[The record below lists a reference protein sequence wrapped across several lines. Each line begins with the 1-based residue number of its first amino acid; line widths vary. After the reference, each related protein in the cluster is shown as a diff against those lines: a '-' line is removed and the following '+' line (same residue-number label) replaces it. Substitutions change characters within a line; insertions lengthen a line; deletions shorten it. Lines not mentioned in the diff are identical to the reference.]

1 MTHIV
6 ILEIGI
12 AVLLVA
18 GVGLLANKLKFSV
31 IPFFIIIGMLL
42 GNPAY
47 PEFLTSFLK
56 KVDNASVSAAV
67 DTVWTFFTF
76 TESKP
81 FIEFMGRLGVLFL
94 LFYLG
99 LEFSVGRLIKSGK
112 SIVTGGSLYVLL
124 NFLSGLMIG
133 WLMQLPLK
141 EMMVL
146 CGLMTSSST
155 AIVAKVLTDLKR
167 TANPETEVIMGMI
180 MFDDLFIAMHISF
193 LSGLILAGGTSFMS
207 VLGTSLLALGFILT
221 FLILGRKLIPFIDKI
236 LQEKS
241 SELFILIIF
250 SLLFVIAGFSET
262 IHVAEAIGALMAGLV
277 FADSKYIKKIEAM
290 VLPYKDFFGAM
301 FFFSFGLSIDIYTLG
316 GAVGWATLAAVV
328 TVIGNVA
335 SGYFAAHFSK
345 MKPRTSFDIGFTLSA
360 RGEFSIIMANIGK
373 AGGLNPILQS
383 FVVVYV
389 LILSIVSP
397 LLTKESRNIWNG
409 LFGKEKATSKPK
421 KTLADLE
428 AKGANKDGSL

>member
-1 MTHIV
+1 MSHIV

-18 GVGLLANKLKFSV
+18 SVGLLANRLRFSV
-31 IPFFIIIGMLL
+31 IPFFIIIGMVL
-42 GNPAY
+42 GNKEY
-47 PEFLTSFLK
+47 PPFLTQFLASINNPSFTSGFD
-56 KVDNASVSAAV
+56 KV
-67 DTVWTFFTF
+67 WQFFTF
-76 TESKP
+76 SESKP

-124 NFLSGLMIG
+124 NFFSGLLIG
-133 WLMQLPLK
+133 WLMDLPFK
-141 EMMVL
+141 ELMVL

-193 LSGLILAGGTSFMS
+193 LSGLILTGGTSVLA

-221 FLILGRKLIPFIDKI
+221 FLIFGRKLVPFIDRL
-236 LQEKS
+236 LQDKS

-277 FADSKYIKKIEAM
+277 FADSKYLKKIEAM

-301 FFFSFGLSIDIYTLG
+301 FFFSFGLSINIYTLG
-316 GAVGWATLAAVV
+316 GAIGWAAIAAVV
-328 TVIGNVA
+328 TVICNLA
-335 SGYFAAHFSK
+335 SGYFASYFSN
-345 MKPRTSFDIGFTLSA
+345 MKPKASFDIGFTLSA

-373 AGGLNPILQS
+373 AGGLLPVIQS

-397 LLTKESRNIWNG
+397 LLTKESKNLWRK
-409 LFGKEKATSKPK
+409 LFGESDKISRPK

-428 AKGANKDGSL
+428 ATLKDKD

>member
-1 MTHIV
+1 MSHIV

-18 GVGLLANKLKFSV
+18 SVGLLANKLKFSV
-31 IPFFIIIGMLL
+31 IPFFIIIGMVL
-42 GNPAY
+42 GNKEY
-47 PEFLTSFLK
+47 PSFVSDVL
-56 KVDNASVSAAV
+56 VSIDNASFTAGFNK
-67 DTVWTFFTF
+67 VWGFFTF
-76 TESKP
+76 SESKP
-81 FIEFMGRLGVLFL
+81 FIDFMGRLGVLFL

-99 LEFSVGRLIKSGK
+99 LEFSVGRLMKSGK

-124 NFLSGLMIG
+124 NFVSGLLIG
-133 WLMQLPLK
+133 WLMDLPFK
-141 EMMVL
+141 ELMVL

-193 LSGLILAGGTSFMS
+193 LSGLILTGGTSVGA
-207 VLGTSLLALGFILT
+207 VLGTSLLALGFILA
-221 FLILGRKLIPFIDKI
+221 FLILGRKLIPFIDKL
-236 LQEKS
+236 LQDKS
-241 SELFILIIF
+241 SELFILVIF

-277 FADSKYIKKIEAM
+277 FADSKYLKKIEHM

-301 FFFSFGLSIDIYTLG
+301 FFFSFGLSINIYTLG
-316 GAVGWATLAAVV
+316 GAVAWAALAAIV
-328 TVIGNVA
+328 TIICNLA
-335 SGYFAAHFSK
+335 SGFFAAHFAK
-345 MKPRTSFDIGFTLSA
+345 MKPKASFDIGFTLSA

-373 AGGLNPILQS
+373 AGGLLPVLQS

-389 LILSIVSP
+389 LILSIISP
-397 LLTKESRNIWNG
+397 LLTKESRNVWDK
-409 LFGKEKATSKPK
+409 LFGKEEKVPKPK
-421 KTLADLE
+421 KTLAELE
-428 AKGANKDGSL
+428 TRIPKED

>member
-1 MTHIV
+1 MPNTI
-6 ILEIGI
+6 IIEIGI

-18 GVGLLANKLKFSV
+18 LVGLLANRLRFSV
-31 IPFFIIIGMLL
+31 IPFFIVIGMVL
-42 GNPAY
+42 GNESY
-47 PEFLTSFLK
+47 PGFVADGLASIGNESLTNVVNSIWK
-56 KVDNASVSAAV
+56 
-67 DTVWTFFTF
+67 FFTF

-81 FIEFMGRLGVLFL
+81 FIDFMGRLGVLFL

-112 SIVTGGSLYVLL
+112 SIVAGGSFYVAL
-124 NFLSGLMIG
+124 NFVSGLLVG
-133 WLMQLPLK
+133 WMMDLPFK

-146 CGLMTSSST
+146 CGIMTSSST

-193 LSGLILAGGTSFMS
+193 LSGLILTGSSSFWA
-207 VLGTSLLALGFILT
+207 VAGTSLLALGFILT
-221 FLILGRKLIPFIDKI
+221 FLILGRKLIPFIDRL

-250 SLLFVIAGFSET
+250 SLLFTIAGFSET

-277 FADSKYIKKIEAM
+277 FADSKYLKKIEGM
-290 VLPYKDFFGAM
+290 VLPFKDFFGAM
-301 FFFSFGLSIDIYTLG
+301 FFFSFGLSIDMYSLG
-316 GAVGWATLAAVV
+316 GAVGWAAFAALI
-328 TVIGNVA
+328 TIIGNVA
-335 SGYFAAHFSK
+335 SGYFATKFSNLQPK
-345 MKPRTSFDIGFTLSA
+345 NAVDIGFTLSA

-373 AGGLNPILQS
+373 AGQLLPVIQS

-389 LILSIVSP
+389 LILSVVSP
-397 LLTKESRNIWNG
+397 LLTKESRNIWNKLSG
-409 LFGKEKATSKPK
+409 QKEAPK
-421 KTLADLE
+421 KAKKKLSDLE
-428 AKGANKDGSL
+428 ATIQEP

>member
-1 MTHIV
+1 MSHIV

-18 GVGLLANKLKFSV
+18 SVGLLANRLRFSV

-42 GNPAY
+42 GNEQYPA
-47 PEFLTSFLK
+47 FISNLLGQT
-56 KVDNASVSAAV
+56 DNSTLRETFNSI
-67 DTVWTFFTF
+67 WHFFTF

-112 SIVTGGSLYVLL
+112 SIITGGTLYVVI
-124 NFLSGLMIG
+124 NFVSGLLIG
-133 WLMQLPLK
+133 WLMDLPFK
-141 EMMVL
+141 ELMVL

-155 AIVAKVLTDLKR
+155 VIVAKVLTDLKR

-193 LSGLILAGGTSFMS
+193 LSGLILTGSTSFS
-207 VLGTSLLALGFILT
+207 AVLGTSLLALGFILT
-221 FLILGRKLIPFIDKI
+221 FLLLGRKLVPFIDKI

-277 FADSKYIKKIEAM
+277 FADSRYIKKIEAL
-290 VLPYKDFFGAM
+290 VLPFKDFFGAM
-301 FFFSFGLSIDIYTLG
+301 FFFSFGLSIDIYSLG
-316 GAVGWATLAAVV
+316 GAIGWATLAAVI
-328 TVIGNVA
+328 TVLGNVA
-335 SGYFAAHFSK
+335 SGYFAAHFSNL
-345 MKPRTSFDIGFTLSA
+345 KPRTSFDIGLTLSA

-373 AGGLNPILQS
+373 AGGLLPVVQS

-389 LILSIVSP
+389 LILSIISP
-397 LLTKESRNIWNG
+397 LLTKESRNIWNR
-409 LFGKEKATSKPK
+409 LFGKEKLASKPK
-421 KTLADLE
+421 KTLEDLE
-428 AKGANKDGSL
+428 AEMSAND

>member
-1 MTHIV
+1 MPNTI
-6 ILEIGI
+6 IIEIGI

-18 GVGLLANKLKFSV
+18 LVGLLANRLRFSV
-31 IPFFIIIGMLL
+31 IPFFIVIGMVL
-42 GNPAY
+42 GNESY
-47 PEFLTSFLK
+47 PGFVADGL
-56 KVDNASVSAAV
+56 ASIGNEGFTQAV
-67 DTVWTFFTF
+67 NSVWKFFTF
-76 TESKP
+76 TESRP
-81 FIEFMGRLGVLFL
+81 FIDFMGRLGVLFL

-112 SIVTGGSLYVLL
+112 SIVAGGSFYVAL
-124 NFLSGLMIG
+124 NFVSGLLVG
-133 WLMQLPLK
+133 WMMDLPFK
-141 EMMVL
+141 ETMVL
-146 CGLMTSSST
+146 CGIMTSSST

-193 LSGLILAGGTSFMS
+193 LSGLILTGSSSFWA
-207 VLGTSLLALGFILT
+207 VAGTSLLALGFILT

-250 SLLFVIAGFSET
+250 SLLFTIAGFSET

-277 FADSKYIKKIEAM
+277 FADSKYLKKIEGM
-290 VLPYKDFFGAM
+290 VLPFKDFFGAM
-301 FFFSFGLSIDIYTLG
+301 FFFSFGLSIDMYSLG
-316 GAVGWATLAAVV
+316 GAVGWAAFAALI
-328 TVIGNVA
+328 TIIGNVA
-335 SGYFAAHFSK
+335 SGYFATRFSNL
-345 MKPRTSFDIGFTLSA
+345 KPKNSVDIGFTLSA

-373 AGGLNPILQS
+373 AGKLLPVIQS

-397 LLTKESRNIWNG
+397 LLTKESRNIWNKLSG
-409 LFGKEKATSKPK
+409 QKEAPK
-421 KTLADLE
+421 RAKKKLSDLE
-428 AKGANKDGSL
+428 AAVQES

>member
-1 MTHIV
+1 MSHIV
-6 ILEIGI
+6 VLEIGI

-18 GVGLLANKLKFSV
+18 LVGLLANRLKFSV

-42 GNPAY
+42 GNEEYPAFIAN
-47 PEFLTSFLK
+47 FLQQINNETFSQGFQSF
-56 KVDNASVSAAV
+56 
-67 DTVWTFFTF
+67 WTFFTF
-76 TESKP
+76 TESRP

-112 SIVTGGSLYVLL
+112 SIVVGGSLYVLL
-124 NFLSGLMIG
+124 NFVSGLLIG
-133 WLMQLPLK
+133 WLMDLPFK
-141 EMMVL
+141 ELMVL

-155 AIVAKVLTDLKR
+155 VIVAKVLTDLKR

-193 LSGLILAGGTSFMS
+193 LSGLILTGGTSVTS
-207 VLGTSLLALGFILT
+207 VLLTSLMALGFILA
-221 FLILGRKLIPFIDKI
+221 FLILGRKLVPFIDRV

-241 SELFILIIF
+241 SELFILLVF

-277 FADSKYIKKIEAM
+277 FADSRYIKKIEAV
-290 VLPYKDFFGAM
+290 VLPFKDFFGAM
-301 FFFSFGLSIDIYTLG
+301 FFFGFGLSIDIYALG

-328 TVIGNVA
+328 TVICNVA

-345 MKPRTSFDIGFTLSA
+345 LKPRTSFDIGLTLSA

-373 AGGLNPILQS
+373 AGGLLPVVQS

-397 LLTKESRNIWNG
+397 LLTKESRNIWNA
-409 LFGKEKATSKPK
+409 LFGKEEPPKKAK
-421 KTLADLE
+421 KTLEELE
-428 AKGANKDGSL
+428 RGISE

>member
-1 MTHIV
+1 MTHII

-18 GVGLLANKLKFSV
+18 LVGLLANRLRFSV
-31 IPFFIIIGMLL
+31 IPFFIVIGMLL
-42 GNPAY
+42 GNKEY
-47 PEFLTSFLK
+47 PTFVSNFLSQIDNPSLTSGFN
-56 KVDNASVSAAV
+56 VAWS
-67 DTVWTFFTF
+67 FFTF

-99 LEFSVGRLIKSGK
+99 LEFSVGRLVKSGK
-112 SIVTGGSLYVLL
+112 SIVTGGALYVLI
-124 NFLSGLMIG
+124 NFVSGLFIG
-133 WLMQLPLK
+133 WLMNLPFK
-141 EMMVL
+141 ELMVL

-167 TANPETEVIMGMI
+167 TANAETEVIMGMI

-193 LSGLILAGGTSFMS
+193 LSGLILTGGTSF
-207 VLGTSLLALGFILT
+207 VAVAGTSLLALGFILA
-221 FLILGRKLIPFIDKI
+221 FLVLGRKLIPFIDKL
-236 LQEKS
+236 LQDKS

-301 FFFSFGLSIDIYTLG
+301 FFFSFGLSIDIYSLG
-316 GAVGWATLAAVV
+316 GAIGWAAVAALV
-328 TVIGNVA
+328 TIIGNVA
-335 SGYFAAHFSK
+335 SGYFAARFSK
-345 MKPRTSFDIGFTLSA
+345 LKPRTSFDIGFTLSA

-373 AGGLNPILQS
+373 AGGLLPVIQS

-409 LFGKEKATSKPK
+409 LFGKDTPPSKPQ
-421 KTLADLE
+421 KTLSDLE
-428 AKGANKDGSL
+428 AAAIIEKP

>member
-1 MTHIV
+1 MHSTLI
-6 ILEIGI
+6 IEIGI

-18 GVGLLANKLKFSV
+18 SVGLLANRLRFSV
-31 IPFFIIIGMLL
+31 IPFFIVIGMVL
-42 GNPAY
+42 GNEAY
-47 PEFLTSFLK
+47 PNFIADLLANIGNDKVTASVDSVWSFLTFK
-56 KVDNASVSAAV
+56 
-67 DTVWTFFTF
+67 
-76 TESKP
+76 ESKP
-81 FIEFMGRLGVLFL
+81 FIDFMGRLGVLFL

-112 SIVTGGSLYVLL
+112 SIVAGGSIYVVL
-124 NFLSGLMIG
+124 NFVSGLLVG
-133 WLMQLPLK
+133 WMMNLPFK

-193 LSGLILAGGTSFMS
+193 LSGLILTGSSSFWT
-207 VLGTSLLALGFILT
+207 VAGTSLLALGFILS
-221 FLILGRKLIPFIDKI
+221 FLILGRKLVPFIDKL
-236 LQEKS
+236 LQDKS
-241 SELFILIIF
+241 SELFILVIF
-250 SLLFVIAGFSET
+250 SLLFTIAGFSET

-290 VLPYKDFFGAM
+290 VSPFKDFFGAM
-301 FFFSFGLSIDIYTLG
+301 FFFSFGLSIDMYALG
-316 GAVGWATLAAVV
+316 GAVGWATFAAVI
-328 TVIGNVA
+328 TIICNVA
-335 SGYFAAHFSK
+335 SGYFASRFSHLPPK
-345 MKPRTSFDIGFTLSA
+345 NSVDIGFTLSA

-373 AGGLNPILQS
+373 AGKLLPVIQS

-397 LLTKESRNIWNG
+397 LLTKESRNIWNKMA
-409 LFGKEKATSKPK
+409 GKDEAPKKPK
-421 KTLADLE
+421 KKLSDLE
-428 AKGANKDGSL
+428 AAVQENN